1 VRAERRRLI
10 SLGISSAIA
19 AYGTRPLKMVESFRL
34 ARSAILSVSLDG
46 WHQPGAELH
55 WMPMACWRRPASDME
70 SLDEHNAFL
79 SIKGF
84 PDLARRLGMLDATAI
99 VIGIVIGSGIF
110 VLPNLIARSLP
121 SASAILTVWA
131 VAGVLSFFG
140 ALAYAELGAMLPA
153 TGGQYVYLR
162 EAYGPPCAFV
172 CGWTFMLAVLAGGS
186 AWLAVTFSIY
196 VGYFLPLSPLS
207 AKILSVALIAA
218 LSAVNYVGVQEGA
231 WVQRTFT
238 GLKIAGLLVLIVAG
252 LLSPH
257 TAAPTAAPPLAAMHF
272 GVAMAACLM
281 AYNGW
286 SYVSFV
292 AGEVRDPHKNLL
304 RSLVVGMASVLVL
317 YLLANVAYLKV
328 MTVAE
333 IAVTDRVGAE
343 LAART
348 LGRAGGTLVSLTV
361 LLSIIGA
368 VNGCILTGA
377 RIPFAQAR
385 DGLFFARFGKVHP
398 RFQTPSF
405 AILCSGIWTAILVI
419 TGSYETLYSYSILAA
434 WIFYTMTVGA
444 VFVLRRKLPDARRP
458 YRMWGYP
465 YTLWLFVVVSVWFMA
480 DAMVTQTRPSLMAFV
495 IVAAGLVAYRVWRR

>member
-1 VRAERRRLI
+1 MK
-10 SLGISSAIA
+10 A
-19 AYGTRPLKMVESFRL
+19 AAL
-34 ARSAILSVSLDG
+34 
-46 WHQPGAELH
+46 
-55 WMPMACWRRPASDME
+55 PMKAAQ
-70 SLDEHNAFL
+70 
-79 SIKGF
+79 
-84 PDLARRLGMLDATAI
+84 DLPRRLGMLDATAI

-121 SASAILTVWA
+121 SAPAILAVWV

-162 EAYGPPCAFV
+162 EAYGPLCAFV

-196 VGYFLPLSPLS
+196 AGYFFPLTAAAAKALS
-207 AKILSVALIAA
+207 IALIAA

-238 GLKIAGLLVLIVAG
+238 GLKIVGLAVLIGAG

-257 TAAPTAAPPLAAMHF
+257 TAAPAAAPPLAAMHF
-272 GVAMAACLM
+272 GAAMAACLM

-292 AGEVRDPHKNLL
+292 AGEVRDPQKNLL
-304 RSLVVGMASVLVL
+304 RSLVLGMAAVAVL
-317 YLLANVAYLKV
+317 YVSANVAYLKV
-328 MTVAE
+328 MTVAQ
-333 IAVTDRVGAE
+333 IAATDRVGAD
-343 LAART
+343 LATRT
-348 LGRAGGTLVSLTV
+348 MGPIGGTLVSLTV
-361 LLSIIGA
+361 LLSIVGA

-385 DGLFFARFGKVHP
+385 DRLFFARFGEVHS
-398 RFQTPSF
+398 RFQTPGF
-405 AILCSGIWTAILVI
+405 AILCSGIWTAILVL
-419 TGSYETLYSYSILAA
+419 TGSYETLYSYSVLAA
-434 WIFYTMTVGA
+434 RIFYPMSVGA

-458 YRMWGYP
+458 YRMWG
-465 YTLWLFVVVSVWFMA
+465 TL
-480 DAMVTQTRPSLMAFV
+480 TRYGCSWQCRS
-495 IVAAGLVAYRVWRR
+495 GSWRTRW